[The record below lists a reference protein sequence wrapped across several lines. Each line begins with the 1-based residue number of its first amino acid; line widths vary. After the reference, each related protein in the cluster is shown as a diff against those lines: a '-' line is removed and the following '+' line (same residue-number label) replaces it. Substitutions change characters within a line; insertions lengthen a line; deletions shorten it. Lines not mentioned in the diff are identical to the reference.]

1 MTRTRPLHLA
11 LLGVLGFTV
20 AWFTQTVLVSMG
32 RAVVI
37 PPVTLAIALVGI
49 GVIIVVMALPVRRV
63 ARRVAGASIDP
74 FYATRIVM
82 LAKASSLAGALLG
95 GAGLGI
101 VVYLLT
107 RSVVPDL
114 GSITTAVAAAVGAL
128 VLLIGGLV
136 AEHMC
141 SLPPDDK
148 EPPAPAPQTQ
158 GIQ

>member
-11 LLGVLGFTV
+11 LLGVLGFAV

-32 RAVVI
+32 RAVAI
-37 PPVTLAIALVGI
+37 PPVTLAVALVAI

-74 FYATRIVM
+74 FYATRVVM

-101 VVYLLT
+101 VAYLIT

-114 GSITTAVAAAVGAL
+114 GSITTAIAAAVGAL

-141 SLPPDDK
+141 SLPPDDEK
-148 EPPAPAPQTQ
+148 PPARAPQTQ

>member
-11 LLGVLGFTV
+11 LLGVLGLTV
-20 AWFTQTVLVSMG
+20 AWFAQTVLVSMG

-37 PPVTLAIALVGI
+37 PPVTLAIALIAI
-49 GVIIVVMALPVRRV
+49 GAIIVVMALPVRRV
-63 ARRVAGASIDP
+63 AQRVAGASIDP
-74 FYATRIVM
+74 FYATRVVM
-82 LAKASSLAGALLG
+82 LAKASSLGGALLG

-101 VVYLLT
+101 VAYLVT

-114 GSITTAVAAAVGAL
+114 GSITTAIAAAVGAL

-141 SLPPDDK
+141 TLPPDDE
-148 EPPAPAPQTQ
+148 EPPPRAPRTQ

>member
-1 MTRTRPLHLA
+1 VTRTRPLHLA
-11 LLGVLGFTV
+11 LLGVLGCAV
-20 AWFTQTVLVSMG
+20 AWFAQTVLVSMG
-32 RAVVI
+32 RAVVV
-37 PPVTLAIALVGI
+37 PPVTLAIALVAI
-49 GVIIVVMALPVRRV
+49 GVIIVFMALPVRRV

-101 VVYLLT
+101 VAYLIT

-114 GSITTAVAAAVGAL
+114 GSITTAIAAAVGAL

-141 SLPPDDK
+141 SLPPDDE
-148 EPPAPAPQTQ
+148 EPPARAPQTQ

>member
-1 MTRTRPLHLA
+1 LHLA
-11 LLGVLGFTV
+11 LLGALGFTV
-20 AWFTQTVLVSMG
+20 SWFAQTVLVSMG
-32 RAVVI
+32 RAVAI
-37 PPVTLAIALVGI
+37 PPVTLAIALIGI

-63 ARRVAGASIDP
+63 ARRVAGATIDP

-101 VVYLLT
+101 VAYLFT

-114 GSITTAVAAAVGAL
+114 GSITTAIAAAVGAL

-141 SLPPDDK
+141 TLPPDDE
-148 EPPAPAPQTQ
+148 EPPTRAPQTQ